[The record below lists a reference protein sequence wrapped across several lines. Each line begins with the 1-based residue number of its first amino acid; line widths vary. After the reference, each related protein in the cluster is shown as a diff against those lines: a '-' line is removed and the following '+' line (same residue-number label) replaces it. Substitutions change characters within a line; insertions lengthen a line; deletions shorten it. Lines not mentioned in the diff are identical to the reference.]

1 MTFKEK
7 VTTLTKYGHDLK
19 ILYVE
24 DEPQIRENIEM
35 LLSSI
40 FSFVQTAVN
49 GKEGLALYEK
59 DSFDLVISDIL
70 MPEMN
75 GIKMLEKIKSINPNQ
90 SVIVTSA
97 CEESNYLLEL
107 INLNIGHFVL
117 KPMKADQMISVLYS
131 VVDSIFNARKV
142 AEFNANMQHELNQAS
157 SLLEQYKSIVDIALI
172 ISKTDLK
179 GKITYVN
186 DQFCKISGYTKEE
199 LLSKNHNIVRHPE
212 MLPET
217 FEKVW
222 NTIQQNKIWQGT
234 IKNKKKDGDY
244 YITNTTIKPILD
256 EYGNTIEYM
265 SLRYDVTELYDLS
278 EEILTTQHE
287 ILGLLG
293 EIGETRSNETGHHV
307 RRVAKYS
314 RLLAELYGLD
324 PKESDLL
331 YRASPMHDIGKIGI
345 PDSILLKP
353 GKLDH
358 EEFDI
363 MKAHSTIGYQIFQS
377 SERPLMQ
384 AAAIIAHEHHE
395 KWDGTGYPRGL
406 SGESIHIYGRI
417 TALVDVF
424 DALSCARI
432 YKIAWPL
439 EQIIDLI
446 HEERGKHFDPTLVDL
461 FIKHLDQFTNIST
474 QFTGEN
480 STL

>member
-1 MTFKEK
+1 MKFIDT
-7 VTTLTKYGHDLK
+7 VTKLSECGRHLK

-24 DEPQIRENIEM
+24 DEPQIRENTET
-35 LLSSI
+35 LLSTI
-40 FSFVQTAVN
+40 FSVVRTAEN

-59 DSFDLVISDIL
+59 DSFDIVISDIL

-75 GIKMLEKIKSINPNQ
+75 GVKMIEKIKAVNPNQ
-90 SVIVTSA
+90 SIVVISA
-97 CEESNYLLEL
+97 CEDTKYILEL
-107 INLNIGHFVL
+107 INLGISHFIL
-117 KPMKADQMISVLYS
+117 KPVNAEQMISVLYS
-131 VVDSIFNARKV
+131 VAETISNARKV
-142 AEFNANMQHELNQAS
+142 AEFNENIKHELKHTS
-157 SLLEQYKSIVDIALI
+157 TLLDQYKEIVDVGSIV
-172 ISKTDLK
+172 SKTDLY
-179 GKITYVN
+179 GRITYVN
-186 DQFCKISGYTKEE
+186 DQFCKISGYTREE

-212 MLPET
+212 MSPET
-217 FEKVW
+217 FAEVW

-234 IKNKKKDGDY
+234 IKNKNKNGDY

-345 PDSILLKP
+345 PDAILLKP
-353 GKLDH
+353 EKLEY
-358 EEFDI
+358 EEFEV
-363 MKAHSTIGYQIFQS
+363 MKTHSEIGYQIFQS
-377 SERPLMQ
+377 SERPLMR

-395 KWDGTGYPRGL
+395 KWDGTGYPSGL
-406 SGESIHIYGRI
+406 SGDNIHIYGRI
-417 TALVDVF
+417 TALADVF
-424 DALSCARI
+424 DALSCARV
-432 YKIAWPL
+432 YKTAWPL
-439 EQIIDLI
+439 EKIIDLI
-446 HEERGKHFDPTLVDL
+446 REERGKHFDPVLVDL
-461 FIKHLDQFTNIST
+461 FMENIDKFIEISNQFKDQK
-474 QFTGEN
+474 
-480 STL
+480 